1 MWYIIVTEAKT
12 IFKMRGLNEMKSH
25 QIKTAKTGYIVISI
39 ILCIFGIVL
48 IAVPKFSIKAL
59 GIISG
64 VILVLFGLVKLVG
77 YFSKDLYRLA
87 FQYDLALGGLL
98 ILLGAIILMNPSS
111 LMNFICIAL
120 GIYILSDG
128 LFKVQIAIDSK
139 CFGIK
144 KWWAI
149 LICAII
155 SAILGFVLMF
165 RPNEGSSVIT
175 VLMGVAL
182 LFEGI
187 LNLLTVI
194 TAVKISKNTPSD
206 VVEIEFSDDL

>member
-1 MWYIIVTEAKT
+1 
-12 IFKMRGLNEMKSH
+12 
-25 QIKTAKTGYIVISI
+25 
-39 ILCIFGIVL
+39 
-48 IAVPKFSIKAL
+48 
-59 GIISG
+59 
-64 VILVLFGLVKLVG
+64 
-77 YFSKDLYRLA
+77 
-87 FQYDLALGGLL
+87 
-98 ILLGAIILMNPSS
+98 
-111 LMNFICIAL
+111 MNFICIAL

-139 CFGIK
+139 RFGIK

>member
-1 MWYIIVTEAKT
+1 MK
-12 IFKMRGLNEMKSH
+12 GLMKMKSY
-25 QIKTAKTGYIVISI
+25 QIKTAKTGYIIISAV
-39 ILCIFGIVL
+39 LCIFGIIL

-64 VILVLFGLVKLVG
+64 IILVLFGLVKLVG

-111 LMNFICIAL
+111 LMNFICIAM

-128 LFKVQIAIDSK
+128 LFKIQIAIDSK
-139 CFGIK
+139 RFGIK

-149 LICAII
+149 LICAVI
-155 SAILGFVLMF
+155 SGILGFVLMF
-165 RPNEGSSVIT
+165 RPNESSSVIT
-175 VLMGVAL
+175 VLMGISL

-194 TAVKISKNTPSD
+194 TAVKISKTIPQD
-206 VVEIEFSDDL
+206 IVEIEFSDDI